1 MSTSKIIAEIAA
13 LRAAALDDLMVT
25 TDAELHQ
32 EALEDGEDLDSVAA
46 QVKFAMRETAAG
58 VLRQRMLQAKTRMR
72 PSAAVRPVPA
82 IRPSIDRIKQIVEGL
97 FQSDRSLGLAF
108 RDGKRQSE
116 SDWQSLYD
124 DLVTMGAINPND
136 DGL

>member
-13 LRAAALDDLMVT
+13 LRAAALDDLMAT

-58 VLRQRMLQAKTRMR
+58 VLRQRMFQAKTRMR

-82 IRPSIDRIKQIVEGL
+82 MRPSIDRIKQIVEGL

>member
-13 LRAAALDDLMVT
+13 LRAAALDDLMAT

-32 EALEDGEDLDSVAA
+32 EALEDGEDLDGIAA
-46 QVKFAMRETAAG
+46 QVKVAMRETAAG
-58 VLRQRMLQAKTRMR
+58 VLRQRMSQTKTRM
-72 PSAAVRPVPA
+72 PSAAAARPVQA
-82 IRPSIDRIKQIVEGL
+82 IRPSIDRIKQIVQGL
-97 FQSDRSLGLAF
+97 FQSDRGLGLAF

-124 DLVTMGAINPND
+124 DLVTMGAIDPND

>member
-1 MSTSKIIAEIAA
+1 MSTAKVIAEIAA
-13 LRAAALDDLMVT
+13 LRAAALDDLMAT

-32 EALEDGEDLDSVAA
+32 EAFEDGEDLDSIAA

-58 VLRQRMLQAKTRMR
+58 ALRQRMAQAKTRMR
-72 PSAAVRPVPA
+72 PSAAARLAPA
-82 IRPSIDRIKQIVEGL
+82 IRPSIDRIKQIVQDL

-108 RDGKRQSE
+108 RDGKRQSD

-124 DLVTMGAINPND
+124 DLVTMGAINCND
-136 DGL
+136 DGV